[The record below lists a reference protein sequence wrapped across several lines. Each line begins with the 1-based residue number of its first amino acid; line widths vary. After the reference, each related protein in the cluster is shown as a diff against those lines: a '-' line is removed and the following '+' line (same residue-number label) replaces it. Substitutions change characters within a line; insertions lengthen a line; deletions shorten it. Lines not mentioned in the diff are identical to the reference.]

1 MYNYAIW
8 IYLAIGVDMSLQPQG
23 DVEFINTMFAQ
34 EGRKTLNPFKLKRL
48 DNAIKALEYRDTIQ
62 GISARAYY
70 YCHQNQYELAMSFLD
85 KAIKENGYNQIFANT
100 KVIIVRTNG
109 EWSLLKSESEN
120 LLMTTEF
127 NVEEERIIKY
137 ITDSELY
144 IDNTGKFMEILNKY
158 GIEERHQISSQIELK
173 AEQVISQGVDLSTYR
188 KVLAISIKEINKE
201 YDLSL
206 SIEFNTTNLQIIF
219 SSDLWTSEE
228 TVDLTKKI
236 NRAILSDED
245 LDFQIAAD
253 DIEVFCINFP
263 IEKLPED
270 FIYYEENDDDLIE
283 LIESRMTNN
292 LSPEVDGEEL
302 HV

>member
-1 MYNYAIW
+1 
-8 IYLAIGVDMSLQPQG
+8 MSLQPQG
-23 DVEFINTMFAQ
+23 DVEFINTIFAQ
-34 EGRKTLNPFKLKRL
+34 EGRKTLNLFKLKRL
-48 DNAIKALEYRDTIQ
+48 DSAIKALEYRDPIQ

-70 YCHQNQYELAMSFLD
+70 YCYQNQYELAMSFLD
-85 KAIKENGYNQIFANT
+85 NAIKKNGYNQIFANT

-109 EWSLLKSESEN
+109 DWSLLKSESEN

-144 IDNTGKFMEILNKY
+144 IDNTGKFMEVLNKY
-158 GIEERHQISSQIELK
+158 DIEERHQISSQIELK

-206 SIEFNTTNLQIIF
+206 SIEFNTTNLQLIF
-219 SSDLWTSEE
+219 SSKFWTPEE
-228 TVDLTKKI
+228 TVALTKKI
-236 NRAILSDED
+236 NSAILNEED

-253 DIEVFCINFP
+253 EIEVFCVNIS
-263 IEKLPED
+263 IDKIPED
-270 FIYYEENDDDLIE
+270 FIYYEEEDDERLIE

>member
-34 EGRKTLNPFKLKRL
+34 EGRKALNPFKLKRL

-120 LLMTTEF
+120 ILMTTEF